1 MFRFAFLFLVQLF
14 LFSIC
19 YAQKIYNTD
28 VLVVGGSTGGTAAGI
43 QSARMGVHTIIV
55 EPTNWLGGMLTA
67 AGVSCTDGNDELHSG
82 IWQEFREALYKHYG
96 KRNLFTGWVS
106 ETCFEPAVGDS
117 IFKAWAK
124 QEKKLTVLH
133 GWYFDRVLKNANRV
147 TGAIFVNKKGEQIS
161 INAKLTIDGTDLG
174 DVYADAGEGYDIGME
189 DKSYSK
195 ETMAPGKNNII
206 QDLTW
211 AAVLKDYGKG
221 ADVSI
226 PRPANYDSTLF
237 FCCCTDAPC
246 KEKPWNGNAQKML
259 DYGKLSNGKY
269 MLNWPPHG
277 NDYYINV
284 ISLKQIEREKAL
296 LPARNKTLGFIYFI
310 QTQLGFKHIGLYN
323 EFSSEDK
330 LALIPYHREGRR
342 MRGAVRLNVNHLT
355 QPFDQPEKLYRTGIS
370 VGDYPVDHHH
380 APEKKAPGID
390 FPPVPSFNVPLG
402 ALVPEKIEGLVTCEK
417 GISVSNIVNG
427 STRLQPCVLL
437 TGQAAGVLAAL
448 SIKTKKNP
456 RFVSI
461 RLVQQQLLKLGA
473 YIMPYIDIMPK
484 DPHWGTI
491 QRIGATGIIRGVG
504 KPEGWANKTYFYP
517 DSTISEK
524 ELAIGLFEFEK
535 KFPYQSYQS
544 ASHITLE
551 HAWKMITEMQHYL
564 QNRLGIP
571 HKYPPVI
578 REEWRSILGDKLGIE
593 NIDRNKLVTRKE
605 LAVLLDNLSVNLFSL
620 DIDHRGELILPK
632 RR

>member
-1 MFRFAFLFLVQLF
+1 MLRLALLFLAPYV
-14 LFSIC
+14 LFSTSF
-19 YAQKIYNTD
+19 AQKKYETD

-43 QSARMGVHTIIV
+43 QSARMGVNTIIV
-55 EPTNWLGGMLTA
+55 EPTTWLGGMLTA

-106 ETCFEPAVGDS
+106 KTCFEPSVGDS

-124 QEKKLTVLH
+124 QEKKLTVLY

-147 TGAIFVNKKGEQIS
+147 TGALFVNKKGEKIS
-161 INAKLTIDGTDLG
+161 INAKLTMDGTDLG
-174 DVYADAGEGYDIGME
+174 DVYANAGEGYDIGME
-189 DKSYSK
+189 DKNYSK
-195 ETMAPGKNNII
+195 EAMAPGKNNII

-211 AAVLKDYGKG
+211 AAVLKDYGKETD
-221 ADVSI
+221 ASI

-246 KEKPWNGNAQKML
+246 NGKPWNGNAQKML
-259 DYGKLSNGKY
+259 DYGKLSNGKF

-284 ISLKQIEREKAL
+284 IDLRQIDREKAL
-296 LPARNKTLGFIYFI
+296 QPARDKTLGFVYFI
-310 QTQLGFKHIGLYN
+310 QTQLGFKHIGLFN
-323 EFSSEDK
+323 EFDSEDK

-342 MRGAVRLNVNHLT
+342 MRGVVRLNVNHLT
-355 QPFDQPEKLYRTGIS
+355 HPFDQPEKLYRTGIS

-402 ALVPEKIEGLVTCEK
+402 TLVPAKVEGLLACEK

-448 SIKTKKNP
+448 AITKNKSP
-456 RFVSI
+456 RSVSV
-461 RLVQQQLLKLGA
+461 RLVQQHLLKSGA
-473 YIMPYIDIMPK
+473 YIMPYVDVMRS
-484 DPHWGTI
+484 DPHWAVI
-491 QRIGATGIIRGVG
+491 QRIGATGIIRGFG

-524 ELAIGLFEFEK
+524 ELSIGLFEFEK
-535 KFPYQSYQS
+535 KFPHQHYQS
-544 ASHITLE
+544 AGPLTIN
-551 HAWKMITEMQHYL
+551 HAWKMITEMQHHL

-571 HKYPPVI
+571 HKYPPIVS
-578 REEWRSILGDKLGIE
+578 EEWRTVLRDKLGIE
-593 NIDRNKLVTRKE
+593 NIDRNKLITRKE
-605 LAVLLDNLSVNLFSL
+605 LAVLLDNLSINLFSL
-620 DIDHRGELILPK
+620 EVDHWGNLMTVTK
-632 RR
+632 K

>member
-1 MFRFAFLFLVQLF
+1 MNKPHNAAGIPAAFFYAADQAFRIILAKNTCMFRVVLLFLASCFLF
-14 LFSIC
+14 FS
-19 YAQKIYNTD
+19 AATQKKYETD

-43 QSARMGVHTIIV
+43 QSARLGVNTIIV

-67 AGVSCTDGNDELHSG
+67 AGVSCTDGNDELYSG
-82 IWQEFREALYKHYG
+82 IWQEFREALYRHYG

-106 ETCFEPAVGDS
+106 ETCFEPSVGDS

-124 QEKKLTVLH
+124 REKKLTVLY

-147 TGAIFVNKKGEQIS
+147 TGAVFLNRRGEQIS

-174 DVYADAGEGYDIGME
+174 DVYADAGEGFDIGME
-189 DKSYSK
+189 DKNYSK
-195 ETMAPGKNNII
+195 ESMAPGKNNII

-221 ADVSI
+221 IDASI

-277 NDYYINV
+277 NDYYMNV
-284 ISLKQIEREKAL
+284 IGIKQIDREKAL
-296 LPARNKTLGFIYFI
+296 QPARDKTLGFVYFI
-310 QTQLGFKHIGLYN
+310 QTQLGFNHLGLYN
-323 EFSSEDK
+323 EFGSEDH

-342 MRGAVRLNVNHLT
+342 MRGVIRLNVNHLT
-355 QPFDQPEKLYRTGIS
+355 HPFDQPEKLYRTGIS

-402 ALVPEKIEGLVTCEK
+402 ALVPAKMEGLIVCEK

-448 SIKTKKNP
+448 AIKNK
-456 RFVSI
+456 I
-461 RLVQQQLLKLGA
+461 RA
-473 YIMPYIDIMPK
+473 
-484 DPHWGTI
+484 
-491 QRIGATGIIRGVG
+491 R
-504 KPEGWANKTYFYP
+504 
-517 DSTISEK
+517 
-524 ELAIGLFEFEK
+524 
-535 KFPYQSYQS
+535 
-544 ASHITLE
+544 
-551 HAWKMITEMQHYL
+551 
-564 QNRLGIP
+564 
-571 HKYPPVI
+571 
-578 REEWRSILGDKLGIE
+578 
-593 NIDRNKLVTRKE
+593 
-605 LAVLLDNLSVNLFSL
+605 
-620 DIDHRGELILPK
+620 
-632 RR
+632 